1 MKAVVRKVLPNHIID
16 EVWALYRNTTN
27 SIEIDGRVSDRH
39 SSGQNGMFLL
49 SKYTV
54 DEFKNVWDSVE
65 KLAEITVG
73 SKLELVYCRVLK
85 YGLNGHI
92 VKHVDAYASKWQ
104 KENDISIIIQLS
116 DPGKYRGGELIIS
129 KELMDLQ
136 PGDMLI
142 YTYEHEHEVK
152 PVKDGLRYVI
162 NLRCKRIK

>member
-1 MKAVVRKVLPNHIID
+1 MKVVVKNVLPSHVID
-16 EVWALYRNTTN
+16 EVWNLYRNTTN
-27 SIEIDGRVSDRH
+27 SIEIDGRIADRH
-39 SSGQNGMFLL
+39 ASGLNGIFLL

-54 DEFKNVWDSVE
+54 DEFKNVWASV
-65 KLAEITVG
+65 KSSAEMAVG

-85 YGLNGHI
+85 YGINGHI
-92 VKHVDAYASKWQ
+92 VKHFDSYASEWQ

-116 DPGKYRGGELIIS
+116 DPSNYRGGELIIS